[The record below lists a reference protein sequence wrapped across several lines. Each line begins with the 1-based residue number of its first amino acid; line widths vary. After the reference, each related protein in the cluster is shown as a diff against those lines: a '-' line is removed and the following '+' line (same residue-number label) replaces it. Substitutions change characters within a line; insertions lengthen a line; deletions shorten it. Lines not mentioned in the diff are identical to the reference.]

1 MDPDPD
7 CDDPTT
13 EHEVVQRALRSG
25 IKVRSGIEMIIRFQ
39 EKRQTRDLCDLM
51 DDVRVVIRHVEKW
64 AKMVAVEKRA
74 ETFLAVATKFWTCW
88 VFFCCWVNAVVSGFI
103 MIIIKKF
110 FSPSMFLFKKIVVKY
125 FYVKHSYFYLAKN
138 VIYTIELWKKGLC
151 MLVLFLFV
159 KSLNC
164 L

>member
-13 EHEVVQRALRSG
+13 EHEVAQRALRSG

-74 ETFLAVATKFWTCW
+74 ETFLAVATKF
-88 VFFCCWVNAVVSGFI
+88 
-103 MIIIKKF
+103 
-110 FSPSMFLFKKIVVKY
+110 
-125 FYVKHSYFYLAKN
+125 
-138 VIYTIELWKKGLC
+138 
-151 MLVLFLFV
+151 
-159 KSLNC
+159 
-164 L
+164 